1 MVRICTAAA
10 NPRVKS
16 FDLYNVLQNVDH
28 VRDTLGEWELLNELT
43 VLKRGENLLSL
54 RSLLNG
60 SLVEQNQHY
69 DFLFVH
75 ESGKPARENWQA
87 F

>member
-1 MVRICTAAA
+1 M
-10 NPRVKS
+10 
-16 FDLYNVLQNVDH
+16 DH

-60 SLVEQNQHY
+60 SLVEQNQHC

>member
-1 MVRICTAAA
+1 M
-10 NPRVKS
+10 
-16 FDLYNVLQNVDH
+16 DH

-75 ESGKPARENWQA
+75 ESGKPARENRQA